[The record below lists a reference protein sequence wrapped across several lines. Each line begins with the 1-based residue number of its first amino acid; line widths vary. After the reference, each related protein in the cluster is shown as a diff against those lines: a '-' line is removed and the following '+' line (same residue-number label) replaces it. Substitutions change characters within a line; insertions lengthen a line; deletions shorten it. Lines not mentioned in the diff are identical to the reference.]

1 MTPGGSSGTR
11 RPARPP
17 RRSPS
22 RGPATV
28 TVGMPLDLDPA
39 AWARAAAETEEH
51 LRRCIRVNTVNPPGN
66 ELELARMLAGIFDA
80 AGIQR
85 TLLEPAP
92 GRAALVARLP
102 GNGTQAPLMLLAH
115 MDVVGV
121 EPEEWSCDPFEGV
134 LRGGYVYGRG
144 AIDDKGMLAV
154 NLEAMLLLKRHVIDA
169 GGTLTRDVV
178 FVATSDEE
186 AGGVWGI
193 DWLVANHPELVRAEY
208 ALNEGGRIRI
218 VNGRR
223 LYGAVQ
229 CAEKV
234 TNVLTVRA
242 AGTAGHAAVPRRD
255 NALVRLGRALAAI
268 GDHREPVRVLPT
280 TRRFFGEL
288 SAVWPEAGYRRAML
302 DVASG
307 KADRV
312 ERGAA
317 MLAAEPVFDAVLRN
331 GISPTMLEGGVR
343 ANVIPAEASATL
355 NVRTLPGQ
363 SIDQVVA
370 RLRRAIADRHVT
382 ITVTSRGTD
391 APPSDFRS
399 PMFGAIAKSLLAVDP
414 ELTVVPY
421 LSTGATDSARLRQLG
436 IKAYGL
442 LPFPLAEED
451 ELRMH
456 AADERVPVSAL
467 AYGIRVVYG
476 VVRRMTL

>member
-1 MTPGGSSGTR
+1 MSPRASKTKPA
-11 RPARPP
+11 ARPRARKAGTHVP
-17 RRSPS
+17 DASALDFDD
-22 RGPATV
+22 ATWK
-28 TVGMPLDLDPA
+28 A
-39 AWARAAAETEEH
+39 AAAETTEH
-51 LRRCIRVNTVNPPGN
+51 LKHCIRINTVNPPGN
-66 ELELARMLAGIFDA
+66 ELALARVLAGILDA
-80 AGIQR
+80 AGIPR

-92 GRAALVARLP
+92 GRAALVARLR
-102 GNGTQAPLMLLAH
+102 GNGAAEPLLLLAH

-121 EPEEWSCDPFEGV
+121 EPAEWSCDPFDGV
-134 LRGGYVYGRG
+134 VRNGYLYGRG

-154 NLEAMLLLKRHVIDA
+154 NLQAMLLLKRHVVDR

-178 FVATSDEE
+178 FAATSDEE

-193 DWLVANHPELVRAEY
+193 DWLVSNHPELVRAEY

-218 VNGRR
+218 VKGRR
-223 LYGAVQ
+223 LYAAVQ

-234 TNVLTVRA
+234 PNVLTLRA
-242 AGTAGHAAVPRRD
+242 EGTAGHAAVPRRD
-255 NALVRLGRALAAI
+255 NALVRLGRALAAV
-268 GDHREPVRVLPT
+268 GAHREPVRVLPT

-288 SAVWPEAGYRRAML
+288 SEIWPEPAHRRAMA

-307 KADRV
+307 AGERIA
-312 ERGAA
+312 RGAEA
-317 MLAAEPVFDAVLRN
+317 LASEPVFDAVLRN

-370 RLRRAIADRHVT
+370 RLRRAVADRGVSVS
-382 ITVTSRGTD
+382 ITSRGTD

-399 PMFGAIAKSLLAVDP
+399 PMFAAIAQSLAAVDP
-414 ELTVVPY
+414 GLAVVPY
-421 LSTGATDSARLRQLG
+421 LSTGATDSARLRQMG

-456 AADERVPVSAL
+456 AADERVPVAAL
-467 AYGIRVVYG
+467 EYGVRAVYGI
-476 VVRRMTL
+476 VRRMTL

>member
-1 MTPGGSSGTR
+1 MTPRASTPTGRATR
-11 RPARPP
+11 KPGAT
-17 RRSPS
+17 PS
-22 RGPATV
+22 RVGPKSIAAS
-28 TVGMPLDLDPA
+28 LDLDV
-39 AWARAAAETEEH
+39 ARWTAAAAETLEH
-51 LRRCIRVNTVNPPGN
+51 LRRCIRINTVNPPGN
-66 ELELARMLAGIFDA
+66 ELELARLLAEILDRE
-80 AGIQR
+80 GIQR

-92 GRAALVARLP
+92 GRAALVARIP
-102 GNGTQAPLMLLAH
+102 GDGTREPLMLLAH

-121 EPEEWSCDPFEGV
+121 EPAEWSCDPFEGAV
-134 LRGGYVYGRG
+134 REGYVYGRG

-154 NLEAMLLLKRHVIDA
+154 NLETMLLLKRHVVDT
-169 GGTLTRDVV
+169 GGVLTRDVV

-218 VNGRR
+218 VKGRR
-223 LYGAVQ
+223 LYAAVQ

-234 TNVLTVRA
+234 TNVLSVRA
-242 AGTAGHAAVPRRD
+242 TGTAGHAAVPRRD
-255 NALVRLGRALAAI
+255 NALVRLGRALGAI
-268 GDHREPVRVLPT
+268 GTHREPLRVLPT
-280 TRRFFGEL
+280 TRRFFAEL
-288 SAVWPEAGYRRAML
+288 SAIWPDAGFRRAMA
-302 DVASG
+302 DVSSG

-312 ERGAA
+312 KRGAA
-317 MLAAEPVFDAVLRN
+317 VLASEPVFDAVLRN
-331 GISPTMLEGGVR
+331 GVSPTMIEGGVR

-363 SIDQVVA
+363 PIDGVVS

-382 ITVTSRGTD
+382 VSVTSRGTD

-399 PMFGAIAKSLLAVDP
+399 PMFAAVARSLTAVDP
-414 ELTVVPY
+414 GLTVVPY

-456 AADERVPVSAL
+456 AADERVPVAAL
-467 AYGIRVVYG
+467 EYAIRVVYG
-476 VVRRMTL
+476 IVRRMTV

>member
-1 MTPGGSSGTR
+1 MSPRASNGG
-11 RPARPP
+11 RPRSAKPRAPNPAVKLARAVQP
-17 RRSPS
+17 
-22 RGPATV
+22 V
-28 TVGMPLDLDPA
+28 DLDA
-39 AWARAAAETEEH
+39 ATWTRASAETLAH
-51 LRRCIRVNTVNPPGN
+51 LQRCIRVNTVNPPGN
-66 ELELARMLAGIFDA
+66 ELELARVLAGIFDE

-102 GNGTQAPLMLLAH
+102 GNGTKAPLLLLAH

-121 EPEEWSCDPFEGV
+121 EPTEWSCDPFDAV
-134 LRGGYVYGRG
+134 VRDGYLYGRG

-154 NLEAMLLLKRHVIDA
+154 NLQAMLLLKRQVVDA

-178 FVATSDEE
+178 FAATSDEE

-193 DWLVANHPELVRAEY
+193 DWLVSNHPELVRAEY

-218 VNGRR
+218 VKGRR
-223 LYGAVQ
+223 LYAAVQ

-234 TNVLTVRA
+234 TNVLTLRA
-242 AGTAGHAAVPRRD
+242 TGTAGHAAVPRTD
-255 NALVRLGRALAAI
+255 NALVRLGRALAAV
-268 GDHREPVRVLPT
+268 GAHREPVRVLPT

-288 SAVWPEAGYRRAML
+288 SEIWPEAGYRRAMA
-302 DVASG
+302 DVSSGQASRI
-307 KADRV
+307 A
-312 ERGAA
+312 RGADT
-317 MLAAEPVFDAVLRN
+317 LASEPVFDAVLRN

-370 RLRRAIADRHVT
+370 RLRKAIADRAVT
-382 ITVTSRGTD
+382 VTVTSRGTD

-399 PMFGAIAKSLLAVDP
+399 PMFGAIARSLTSVDP
-414 ELTVVPY
+414 RLTVVPY
-421 LSTGATDSARLRQLG
+421 LSTGATDSARLRQIG

-467 AYGIRVVYG
+467 EYGIRVVYG
-476 VVRRMTL
+476 IVRQMTL

>member
-1 MTPGGSSGTR
+1 MS
-11 RPARPP
+11 ARPKA
-17 RRSPS
+17 RSRS
-22 RGPATV
+22 RATV
-28 TVGMPLDLDPA
+28 TSSPLDLDA
-39 AWARAAAETEEH
+39 GAWTRGAAETLGH
-51 LRRCIRVNTVNPPGN
+51 LQRCIRINTVNPPGN
-66 ELELARMLAGIFDA
+66 ELQLARVLAEIFDA

-102 GNGTQAPLMLLAH
+102 GNGTKAPLLLLAH

-121 EPEEWSCDPFEGV
+121 EPAEWSSDPFEGAV
-134 LRGGYVYGRG
+134 RGGYLYGRG

-154 NLEAMLLLKRHVIDA
+154 NLQTMLLLKRHVVDG

-178 FVATSDEE
+178 FAATSDEE

-193 DWLVANHPELVRAEY
+193 DWLVTNHPELVRAEY

-223 LYGAVQ
+223 LYAAVQ

-242 AGTAGHAAVPRRD
+242 TGTAGHAAVPRRD

-288 SAVWPEAGYRRAML
+288 SAVWPEAGHRRAMA

-307 KADRV
+307 AATRIG
-312 ERGAA
+312 RGAER
-317 MLAAEPVFDAVLRN
+317 LAAEPMFDAVLRN

-343 ANVIPAEASATL
+343 ANVIPAEASVTL

-363 SIDQVVA
+363 SIDQVVS
-370 RLRRAIADRHVT
+370 RLRRAIADRQVSV
-382 ITVTSRGTD
+382 TVTSRGTD

-399 PMFGAIAKSLLAVDP
+399 PMFGAIAQSLLAVDP
-414 ELTVVPY
+414 GLTVVPY
-421 LSTGATDSARLRQLG
+421 LSTGATDSARLRQMG

-442 LPFPLAEED
+442 LPFPLGEDD

-456 AADERVPVSAL
+456 AADERVPVDAL
-467 AYGIRVVYG
+467 EYGIRVVYG